1 MASGCLSHPAQQY
14 RAPDGSLI
22 ELLNPQEHHY
32 ILLRAPDGILALPRY
47 RFRRTAP
54 PAQYSF

>member
-1 MASGCLSHPAQQY
+1 LSHPAQQY